1 MRDNMLKQRDDGSEA
16 AYWDI
21 MGFRCAS
28 SHYIP
33 VKKPQIVR
41 EKCVK

>member
-16 AYWDI
+16 ARWDI
-21 MGFRCAS
+21 MGFRYAPS
-28 SHYIP
+28 YYIP
-33 VKKPQIVR
+33 AQKPQIVR